1 MAGAR
6 GCPALMR
13 FGGWLC
19 WGLDGAVRIP
29 AQDEKGGLRFCLG
42 GQHPDSPGGGVVGD
56 FLVKRDCGAGGE
68 RRTITSC
75 DSHK

>member
-1 MAGAR
+1 
-6 GCPALMR
+6 
-13 FGGWLC
+13 
-19 WGLDGAVRIP
+19 
-29 AQDEKGGLRFCLG
+29 
-42 GQHPDSPGGGVVGD
+42 VVGD